1 MQLKLPIGLQDF
13 RGLRQDG
20 YLYVDKTRHIHRLIT
35 EGKYYFLSRPRRFG
49 KSLLLSAIK
58 EVFLGS
64 RWLFEGLWIVDE
76 WDWSQRFPVVH
87 VSFSS
92 LGYKDIGLEASL
104 LRMLDD
110 EAAKQGVSL
119 EGEGLG
125 YRFKELLQKTAETH
139 GPVVLL
145 IDEYDKPLIDYLDK
159 ESLPTALAHQ
169 KLLKSFYSVLKDS
182 DAHLR
187 LLFITGVSKF
197 SRVGVFSDLNN
208 LRDITFS
215 PVYNTIT
222 GITQDELEA
231 YFGQEMDAI
240 AEAQAQLPATLRAAI
255 KTWYNGY
262 SWDGLAFVYNP
273 FSLLSYFADRQF
285 QNFWFTTGTPTFLI
299 NLLKER
305 VLFDLTEIQTG
316 PSSFESYDL
325 ERLDTVPL
333 LFQTGYLTI
342 KQYDADFGLYTLS
355 YPNKE
360 VRDSMLQYLLAAF
373 RHTEIHTSTPAVV
386 QLYRAFY
393 ADDLPKV
400 IELVNSMFQS
410 VPYPIFHQNTEN
422 LYHALVHLMF
432 TYLGVY
438 TQSEVNTASGRVDCV
453 VQTPTHV
460 YLLEF
465 KLDHPAAEGLQQI
478 VDKDYAAPYRALGK
492 KVTGVGVRFGSA
504 EKKVVEW
511 VVGDL
516 G

>member
-58 EVFLGS
+58 EVFLCS
-64 RWLFEGLWIVDE
+64 RWLFEGLWIEEE

-87 VSFSS
+87 VSFS
-92 LGYKDIGLEASL
+92 LLDYQGRGLEQAL
-104 LRMLDD
+104 LDMLADI
-110 EAAKQGVSL
+110 AGQYGIRL
-119 EGEGLG
+119 EGDTIKS
-125 YRFKELLQKTAETH
+125 RFHQLLVDLHAQH

-240 AEAQAQLPATLRAAI
+240 AEAQAHLPATLRAAI

-299 NLLKER
+299 KLLKER
-305 VLFDLTEIQTG
+305 DFVQLENLVVDA
-316 PSSFESYDL
+316 SVFESYTL
-325 ERLDTVPL
+325 ENLEARSL

-342 KQYDADFGLYTLS
+342 KSVDEFQIFTLG

-360 VRDSMLQYLLAAF
+360 VEESML
-373 RHTEIHTSTPAVV
+373 RHLFGSYRHEEPATSGPTAV
-386 QLYRAFY
+386 QLRHAFY
-393 ADDLPKV
+393 AND
-400 IELVNSMFQS
+400 IERVMVTLNSVFQS
-410 VPYPIFHQNTEN
+410 VPHQIFISGREAYFHS
-422 LYHALVHLMF
+422 LV
-432 TYLGVY
+432 YLTFKMLGMY
-438 TQSEVNTASGRVDCV
+438 AQSEVNTASGRVDCV

-504 EKKVVEW
+504 EKQVVEW

>member
-64 RWLFEGLWIVDE
+64 RWLFEGLWILDE

-87 VSFSS
+87 VSFS
-92 LGYKDIGLEASL
+92 LLDYQGRGLEKAL
-104 LRMLDD
+104 LDMLADI
-110 EAAKQGVSL
+110 AGQYGIRL
-119 EGEGLG
+119 EGDTIKS
-125 YRFKELLQKTAETH
+125 RFHQLLVDLHAQH

-187 LLFITGVSKF
+187 MLFITGVSKF

-305 VLFDLTEIQTG
+305 VLYDLTEIQTG

-393 ADDLPKV
+393 ADDLHKV

>member
-92 LGYKDIGLEASL
+92 LGYKEIGLEASL

-119 EGEGLG
+119 EGQGLG

-240 AEAQAQLPATLRAAI
+240 AEAQAHLPATLRAAI

-305 VLFDLTEIQTG
+305 VLYDLTEIQTG

-492 KVTGVGVRFGSA
+492 KMTGVGVRFGSA

>member
-49 KSLLLSAIK
+49 KSLLLSTIK

-64 RWLFEGLWIVDE
+64 RWLFEGLWIAEE

-87 VSFSS
+87 VSFS
-92 LGYKDIGLEASL
+92 LLDYQGRGLEQAL
-104 LRMLDD
+104 LDMLADI
-110 EAAKQGVSL
+110 AKQYGIRL
-119 EGEGLG
+119 EGDTIKS
-125 YRFKELLQKTAETH
+125 RFHQLLVDLHAQH

-187 LLFITGVSKF
+187 MLFITGVSKF

-208 LRDITFS
+208 LNDITLH
-215 PVYNTIT
+215 PAYATIT
-222 GITQDELEA
+222 GITQDELIGSFE
-231 YFGQEMDAI
+231 GRIRD
-240 AEAQAQLPATLRAAI
+240 LAAGANQDVLLNDI

-262 SWDGLAFVYNP
+262 SWDGRQFVYNP
-273 FSLLSYFADRQF
+273 FSLLSFFSAGQF

-299 NLLKER
+299 KLLKER
-305 VLFDLTEIQTG
+305 DFVQLENLVVDA
-316 PSSFESYDL
+316 SVFESYTL
-325 ERLDTVPL
+325 ENLEARSL

-342 KQYDADFGLYTLS
+342 KSVDEFQIYTLG

-360 VRDSMLQYLLAAF
+360 VEESML
-373 RHTEIHTSTPAVV
+373 RHLFGLYRHEEPATSGPTAV
-386 QLYRAFY
+386 QLRHAFY
-393 ADDLPKV
+393 AND
-400 IELVNSMFQS
+400 IERVMVTLNSVFQS
-410 VPYPIFHQNTEN
+410 VPHHIFISGREAYFHS
-422 LYHALVHLMF
+422 LV
-432 TYLGVY
+432 YLTFKMLGMY

-465 KLDHPAAEGLQQI
+465 KLDHPAAEALQQI

-504 EKKVVEW
+504 EKQVVEW
-511 VVGDL
+511 ESAPL
-516 G
+516 